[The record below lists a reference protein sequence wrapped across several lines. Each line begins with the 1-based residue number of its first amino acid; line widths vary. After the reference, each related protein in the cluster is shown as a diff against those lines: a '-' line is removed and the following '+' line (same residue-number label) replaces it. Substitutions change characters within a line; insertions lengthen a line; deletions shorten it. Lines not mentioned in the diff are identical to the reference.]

1 MFYSPNCTLY
11 ALRYNL
17 RSMCGIIGIYHYT
30 TQEPVN
36 KKALENAT
44 SVLYH
49 RGPDEGGYFFDD
61 KNGLGF
67 GHRRLSIIDLST
79 GQQPLYNEDN
89 SIVLICNGEIYNFP
103 ELYDRLVLEG
113 HKFKTRSDNE
123 AIIHL
128 YEKYGTKCVDHLNGM
143 FAFALWDKNK
153 NLLFLARD
161 RMGVKPLYYALQ
173 NNSIYFS
180 SEIKGLLALPEIKR
194 DLNLEGLN
202 KYLTFENVPSPH
214 SIIKNIFKL
223 EPGNILTVHNN
234 HIKKEKYWDMPLDRA
249 KLNISEKEA
258 TEELE
263 RLFTKAVKRRLL
275 SDVPVGVFL
284 SGGIDSSIVA
294 KFMTN
299 ISTEKIR
306 TFSIGFHEKSFDES
320 KIAMRFA
327 KELNSEHNQFLF
339 DSKECLNLIPNIANL
354 VDEPLSD
361 ASILP
366 TYFLSHFASKQLK
379 VCLGGDGGDE
389 LFAGYQIFPV
399 HKLIGLY
406 NVIPR
411 ELRNLILYIAN
422 KIPPRET
429 YLSFPFV
436 LKQFLRGIGLSNEIR
451 MFVWMGAYLDSEKR
465 QLLNPDI
472 QSNIHRN
479 TFEDISNHLT
489 QKFISTDVDRM
500 LYLISKMYLTDDI
513 LVKVDRASMAT
524 GLEVRAPFL
533 DYEVQEF
540 GAQLPYDLKLNRLT
554 SKYIL
559 KKMAEKHIPDYIIK
573 RKKQGFAIPVTKW
586 LKHELKDILLQYTS
600 KNYIQNQGIFQY
612 NFIEKLV
619 QNHLNETWDNK
630 KLLWNL
636 LVFQLWYEKY
646 KPSVDIQAL
655 TNKEATINV

>member
-1 MFYSPNCTLY
+1 
-11 ALRYNL
+11 
-17 RSMCGIIGIYHYT
+17 MCGIIGIYNYT
-30 TQEPVN
+30 SQQGAN
-36 KKALENAT
+36 KKALEEAT

-49 RGPDEGGYFFDD
+49 RGPDENGYFYDD
-61 KNGLGF
+61 ANGVGF

-79 GQQPLYNEDN
+79 GKQPLYNEDN
-89 SIVLICNGEIYNFP
+89 SIILVCNGEIYNFP
-103 ELYDRLVLEG
+103 ELYDRLIASG

-128 YEKYGTKCVDHLNGM
+128 YEMYGTKCVEHLNGM

-153 NLLFLARD
+153 KLLMLARD

-180 SEIKGLLALPEIKR
+180 SELKGLLALPFIKR
-194 DLNLEGLN
+194 DLNFDALN
-202 KYLTFENVPSPH
+202 KYLSFENIPSPS

-223 EPGNILTVHNN
+223 EAGKILILQNKEVK
-234 HIKKEKYWDMPLDRA
+234 IKQYWDIPLDSP
-249 KLNISEKEA
+249 KLDISEDEA
-258 TEELE
+258 AEELE
-263 RLFTKAVKRRLL
+263 RLFALSVKRRLL

-284 SGGIDSSIVA
+284 SGGIDSSLVA
-294 KFMTN
+294 KFMAD
-299 ISTEKIR
+299 ISPEKIK

-320 KIAMRFA
+320 KIAMRFS
-327 KELNSEHNQFLF
+327 KELRSEHNQFLF

-354 VDEPLSD
+354 VDEPISD

-366 TYFLSHFASKQLK
+366 TYFFSNFSSKQLK

-406 NVIPR
+406 NLLPR
-411 ELRNLILYIAN
+411 ELKNLILYSAN
-422 KIPPRET
+422 KIPPRES
-429 YLSFPFV
+429 YLSFPFI

-451 MFVWMGAYLDSEKR
+451 MFVWMGAYLDSEKQ
-465 QLLNPDI
+465 QLLKPDI
-472 QSNIHRN
+472 KRKITAN
-479 TFEDISNHLT
+479 TFENITNYLSN
-489 QKFISTDVDRM
+489 KFISTDSDRM
-500 LYLISKMYLTDDI
+500 LYLISKIYLTDDI

-524 GLEVRAPFL
+524 SLEVRAPFL
-533 DYEVQEF
+533 DYEIQEF
-540 GAQLPYDLKLNRLT
+540 AAKLPYDYKLNRLT

-559 KKMAEKHIPDYIIK
+559 KKMAKKHIPGYIIN

-586 LKHELKDILLQYTS
+586 LKNDLKDILLNYTS
-600 KNYIQNQGIFQY
+600 KTYIENQGLFEY
-612 NFIEKLV
+612 SFVEKIV
-619 QNHLNETWDNK
+619 QNHLDEKWDNK

-646 KPSVDIQAL
+646 KPSIGSTSQDTLL
-655 TNKEATINV
+655 TARI